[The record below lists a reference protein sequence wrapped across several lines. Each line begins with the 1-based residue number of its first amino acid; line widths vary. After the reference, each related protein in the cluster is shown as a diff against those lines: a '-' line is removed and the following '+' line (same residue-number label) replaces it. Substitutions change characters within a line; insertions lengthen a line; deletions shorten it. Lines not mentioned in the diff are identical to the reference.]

1 MQQQREAGVI
11 AGYYDLRGFG
21 FIAMNG
27 AESGDIFVHPSEM
40 ADPVLLREGTRVTF
54 VLTDTPKG
62 PRASAVEAS

>member
-1 MQQQREAGVI
+1 
-11 AGYYDLRGFG
+11 
-21 FIAMNG
+21 MNG